1 MTEKIDYKKTAFILT
16 AGEPMAFKAFPDGSL
31 VVIAH
36 DGKKHRF
43 TAEQPV
49 GCAPVLC
56 APSSQEIVKI
66 QTQIHAH
73 FPKSLCCPGRTRTP
87 LGPP

>member
-16 AGEPMAFKAFPDGSL
+16 AGEPMDFKAFPDGSL

-43 TAEQPV
+43 TAEQVQEVQPKPDPKPKP
-49 GCAPVLC
+49 APKRSR
-56 APSSQEIVKI
+56 PSKTESKIVK
-66 QTQIHAH
+66 
-73 FPKSLCCPGRTRTP
+73 GD
-87 LGPP
+87 